1 MGQGAVVSTGL
12 GRRIAGPIDGNRSW
26 CRCSRWHRRSHGLGH
41 RHAHG
46 LQLLIELGAAQALTL
61 QQGATEAL
69 ITGEGQQQM
78 ALIDAGGSLL
88 LAFLLS
94 QIQQQLQ
101 VIAHIERVAAAGG
114 LAGAKVFEVVAQL
127 RALQAQGVQQRPQP
141 LLIEQGQHQVLNIH
155 LTVAP
160 AAGFLLGAEQQI
172 PSEIVEA
179 FWLGG
184 EAETGI
190 RQPHRLESSTG
201 SVPPCSHPD
210 PPQRR

>member
-1 MGQGAVVSTGL
+1 MGWL
-12 GRRIAGPIDGNRSW
+12 IAGPIDGNRSW

-46 LQLLIELGAAQALTL
+46 LQLLIELGAAQALAL
-61 QQGATEAL
+61 QQGTTEAF

-94 QIQQQLQ
+94 EIQQQLQ
-101 VIAHIERVAAAGG
+101 VIAHIQRVAAAGG
-114 LAGAKVFEVVAQL
+114 LASAKVFEVVAQL

-201 SVPPCSHPD
+201 SVPPCNHPD

>member
-1 MGQGAVVSTGL
+1 M
-12 GRRIAGPIDGNRSW
+12 
-26 CRCSRWHRRSHGLGH
+26 
-41 RHAHG
+41 
-46 LQLLIELGAAQALTL
+46 LIELGTAQALAL
-61 QQGATEAL
+61 QQGAAETL
-69 ITGEGQQQM
+69 IIGEGQQQM
-78 ALIDAGGSLL
+78 PFIDAGSSLL
-88 LAFLLS
+88 LAFLLGH
-94 QIQQQLQ
+94 IQQQLQ

-114 LAGAKVFEVVAQL
+114 LAGTKVFEIVAQL

-141 LLIEQGQHQVLNIH
+141 LLIEQGQHQVLDIH
-155 LTVAP
+155 LTVTP
-160 AAGFLLGAEQQI
+160 AAGFLLGAEEQI
-172 PSEIVEA
+172 PGEIVET